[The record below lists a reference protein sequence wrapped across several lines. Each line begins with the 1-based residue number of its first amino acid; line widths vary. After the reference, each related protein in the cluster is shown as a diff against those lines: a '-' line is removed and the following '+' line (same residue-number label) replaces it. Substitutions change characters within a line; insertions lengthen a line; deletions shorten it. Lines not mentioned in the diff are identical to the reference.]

1 MSLKL
6 KSQLTISLT
15 IVILVSFGLFLFSSI
30 IKLDKISNTKSQNY
44 EEIIEIES
52 IKQLNFSIN
61 QIIMDI
67 IVNNSEQKNN
77 SENTKNLDL
86 LFKKLREKE
95 KNLIIIANNNQERHL
110 VLKLINSFREFE
122 FIIKSDVIPLSKNGI
137 DKKSLFTTYNEVK
150 KLSNHMEINLENII
164 SNIHKIIEG
173 TNLRKSVYITDMQ
186 QSIILI
192 LLVLILFSILTSLF
206 ILRGTNNSLHKFQS
220 GLLDFFKFLNSETD
234 NTKLLYESKD
244 EIGKIAIAINQ
255 NIENIKSNIKEDRKF
270 IDETINILSEFEKGD
285 LSQRVNLPVKN
296 PSLILLKQKLDD
308 LY

>member
-1 MSLKL
+1 LN
-6 KSQLTISLT
+6 
-15 IVILVSFGLFLFSSI
+15 
-30 IKLDKISNTKSQNY
+30 KISDRKSQNY

-52 IKQLNFSIN
+52 IKQLTFSIN

-67 IVNNSEQKNN
+67 IVNNLEQKNN

-86 LFKKLREKE
+86 LFKKVRKKE

-110 VLKLINSFREFE
+110 VLKLLNSFREFE
-122 FIIKSDVIPLSKNGI
+122 FIIKSDLIPLSKNGT

-150 KLSNHMEINLENII
+150 KLSKHMEINLENII

-173 TNLRKSVYITDMQ
+173 TKLRKSVYITDMQ

-192 LLVLILFSILTSLF
+192 LLVLILFSILISLF
-206 ILRGTNNSLHKFQS
+206 ILRGTNNSLHTFQS

>member
-1 MSLKL
+1 M
-6 KSQLTISLT
+6 
-15 IVILVSFGLFLFSSI
+15 
-30 IKLDKISNTKSQNY
+30 
-44 EEIIEIES
+44 
-52 IKQLNFSIN
+52 
-61 QIIMDI
+61 
-67 IVNNSEQKNN
+67 
-77 SENTKNLDL
+77 
-86 LFKKLREKE
+86 
-95 KNLIIIANNNQERHL
+95 
-110 VLKLINSFREFE
+110 
-122 FIIKSDVIPLSKNGI
+122 
-137 DKKSLFTTYNEVK
+137 
-150 KLSNHMEINLENII
+150 
-164 SNIHKIIEG
+164 
-173 TNLRKSVYITDMQ
+173 
-186 QSIILI
+186 
-192 LLVLILFSILTSLF
+192 F